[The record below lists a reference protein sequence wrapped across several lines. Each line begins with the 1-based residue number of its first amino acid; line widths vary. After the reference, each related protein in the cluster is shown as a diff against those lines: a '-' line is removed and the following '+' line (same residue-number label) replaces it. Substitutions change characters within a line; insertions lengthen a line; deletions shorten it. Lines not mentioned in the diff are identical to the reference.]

1 MTPFRILLIALLAAP
16 VAAQVLDRGYVSHR
30 VGLPGNTGNASS
42 QFNTLMEPGL
52 RMISDDGRY
61 CVFSSHATN
70 LVAGQVDV
78 YNTIDTFWHD
88 RIAGV
93 TKLVSH
99 SAASQATGV
108 GGASVSI
115 SADGQWVSFVSA
127 GSALMQGQVD
137 TNNVGDVFLWEAA
150 TGEVTLVSHAVGDP
164 FTACNNASIWPAIS
178 ADGNT
183 VAFVTSATNL
193 QTGVSDTNSTYD
205 LYVYDRISGTNT
217 LISHIQGDPLTSANG
232 WSSRPVMSANAGKIA
247 FASKATNLVTGQVDT
262 NAEWDAF
269 HYDRA
274 TQTVAL
280 MSTSIAGPSLAAGN
294 APAYLLDISDD
305 GRYAIFVSEAD
316 DIASGVT
323 DNNAEDDLFLFDA
336 SSGAVVMVTRSSSN
350 PTESMNVAAST
361 ALAVLH
367 ARLSRDGQWVCFSCR
382 DSDVAVGL
390 NDNNDAEDVFMY
402 EVATAT
408 TEVISKRPNGV
419 LGNGASTV
427 CDPGADGQRVMFMSE
442 SRNFIYPLWD
452 TNGGPD
458 VYRWDRATGQPLLL
472 SGYDSAHTG
481 LAPCVFAYMSA
492 DASTVVFTNRSPD
505 IHGGDSNS
513 ETDVF
518 FAADSTTPKLSISRD
533 GIVVAHNSVDQ
544 NPPGLVAGVTV
555 NYSIDNVGG
564 ATLTLTGNPHVEI
577 ANTTNCTATV
587 TQTPAS
593 QVASLGSTTFQ
604 VLVMPQSEGIW
615 SLNITVWSDSTG
627 PNPYAW
633 LARGSVASAGT
644 PVDEKDDGGGGE
656 GGGCVAAGGMVP
668 VLPALFAVLLY
679 RRRRKYCA

>member
-1 MTPFRILLIALLAAP
+1 MILFRILLIALLAAP
-16 VAAQVLDRGYVSHR
+16 VAAQVLDRGYISHR

-61 CVFSSHATN
+61 SVFSSHATN

-78 YNTIDTFWHD
+78 FNTIDAFWHD
-88 RIAGV
+88 RATGQ
-93 TKLVSH
+93 TRLVSH
-99 SAASQATGV
+99 SAASQASSV

-193 QTGVSDTNSTYD
+193 QTGVIDTNSTYD
-205 LYVYDRISGTNT
+205 LYVFDRLSGSNT
-217 LISHIQGDPLTSANG
+217 LISHIQGDPLTCANG

-247 FASKATNLVTGQVDT
+247 FASKATNLVTGQVDS
-262 NAEWDAF
+262 NNDWDAF

-294 APAYLLDISDD
+294 AAAYLLDVSDD
-305 GRYAIFVSEAD
+305 GRYAIFVSDAD
-316 DIASGVT
+316 DIAAGVI
-323 DNNAEDDLFLFDA
+323 DANAEDDLFLYDA
-336 SSGAVVMVTRSSSN
+336 NTATVVMVTRSSAN
-350 PTESMNVAAST
+350 PTQSMAVAPSSS
-361 ALAVLH
+361 LSVSH
-367 ARLSRDGQWVCFSCR
+367 ARLSRNGQWIAFSCR

-390 NDNNDAEDVFMY
+390 ADNNDAEDVFLY
-402 EVATAT
+402 QVATGSS
-408 TEVISKRPNGV
+408 ELVSKRPNGS

-427 CDPGADGQRVMFMSE
+427 CEPSADGQTVMFLSKAL
-442 SRNFIYPLWD
+442 NLVYPLWD
-452 TNGGPD
+452 NNASND
-458 VYRWDRATGQPLLL
+458 VYRWNRATNTMQLL
-472 SGYDSAHTG
+472 SGYDASHTG
-481 LAPCVFAYMSA
+481 LGACLFAFMSA
-492 DASTVVFTNRSPD
+492 DGSTVLFNTNAPD
-505 IHGGDSNS
+505 IIGGDGNGAS
-513 ETDVF
+513 DVF
-518 FAADSTTPKLSISRD
+518 FAANSTTPRLSISRD
-533 GIVVAHNSVDQ
+533 GMAVAHNSVDQ
-544 NPPGLVAGVTV
+544 NTPGLITGITLT
-555 NYSIDNVGG
+555 YSIENGG
-564 ATLTLTGNPHVEI
+564 GGMLSLTGNPNVEI

-587 TQTPAS
+587 TQVPAS

-604 VLVMPQSEGIW
+604 VLVTPQGEGIW
-615 SLNITVWSDSTG
+615 SLNITIWSDSTG

-644 PVDEKDDGGGGE
+644 PVDEKDDGGGSD
-656 GGGCVAAGGMVP
+656 GGGCVAAGGSVP
-668 VLPALFAVLLY
+668 GFLALFGMLIY
-679 RRRRKYCA
+679 RRRRE